1 MANVNHTVQWD
12 EVGQRFYETG
22 VTKTVLYPMVNSGY
36 PKGTAWNGVT
46 SVSESPSGAEA
57 TALWADDIKY
67 LTLYSN
73 EDFGATIEAY
83 TYPDEFK
90 ACDGSKEL
98 APGVYIGQQNRQSFG
113 LCYRT
118 TLGNDT
124 EGNDY
129 AYILHIIYGAK
140 AAPSQRQYSSINDS
154 PEAATLSWELTT
166 TPVAVSVNGVA
177 AKPIAHM
184 ELNSKI
190 IGEKGMIAIEN
201 VLYGNADNYE
211 LLAESPDD
219 WSTKYMTY
227 FTKESNGSY
236 KAVQASSGHAPEFA
250 ASTYYKNAPI
260 EGRLPLP
267 NEIADI
273 INEAISKE

>member
-1 MANVNHTVQWD
+1 MATVNHTVTWD

-22 VTKTVLYPMVNSGY
+22 VTKTVLYPMVSASY
-36 PKGTAWNGVT
+36 PKGVAWNGVT
-46 SVSESPSGAEA
+46 SISESPSGAEA

-83 TYPDEFK
+83 MYPDEFK
-90 ACDGSKEL
+90 ECDGSREI

-129 AYILHIIYGAK
+129 AYVLHIIYGAK
-140 AAPSQRQYSSINDS
+140 ASPSQRQYSSINDS

-166 TPVAVSVNGVA
+166 TPVAVTVNGES

-184 ELNSKI
+184 ELNSKSV
-190 IGEKGMIAIEN
+190 GANGMSAIEN

-211 LLAESPDD
+211 VLAESPSD
-219 WSTKYMTY
+219 WSTKYSTY
-227 FTKESNGSY
+227 FTKENSGLY
-236 KAVQASSGHAPEFA
+236 KPVEASSGSAPEFET
-250 ASTYYKNAPI
+250 SKYYKHAPI

-267 NEIADI
+267 NEIAEI
-273 INEAISKE
+273 ITAAIKQ